1 MAKKAEQNK
10 VCDKTGLTLEQNTVY
25 DDNLLPS
32 ADELAKLDAVSKDI
46 IPWIMKRTE
55 MEQDARIK
63 FNEDRMKI
71 AQDDFKHVHRYNFT
85 ALIMAFIIAVAFLA
99 ASFLSDTAWARDYRY
114 DICRRNCGSDCF
126 IFFEGQ
132 KQRGKIIKNRNV
144 FIPPAVLLAG
154 RLT

>member
-85 ALIMAFIIAVAFLA
+85 ALIMAFIIAIAFLA
-99 ASFLSDTAWARDYRY
+99 ASFYLILHGQET
-114 DICRRNCGSDCF
+114 IGT
-126 IFFEGQ
+126 IFAGGTVVLIVSYFF
-132 KQRGKIIKNRNV
+132 KAKNKEV
-144 FIPPAVLLAG
+144 K
-154 RLT
+154 

>member
-32 ADELAKLDAVSKDI
+32 ADELAKLDTVSKDI

-63 FNEDRMKI
+63 FTSNP
-71 AQDDFKHVHRYNFT
+71 Q
-85 ALIMAFIIAVAFLA
+85 LSSS
-99 ASFLSDTAWARDYRY
+99 ASFLRL
-114 DICRRNCGSDCF
+114 
-126 IFFEGQ
+126 
-132 KQRGKIIKNRNV
+132 NV
-144 FIPPAVLLAG
+144 LSSLN
-154 RLT
+154 

>member
-10 VCDKTGLTLEQNTVY
+10 VCDKTSLTLEQNTVY

-32 ADELAKLDAVSKDI
+32 ADELTKLNNVSKDI

-71 AQDDFKHVHRYNFT
+71 AKSDFRHTHWYNFT
-85 ALIMAFIIAVAFLA
+85 ALVMAFIIVLIFVGFSFYLITIGQETIGTIFAGGTVVLIVSYFLKA
-99 ASFLSDTAWARDYRY
+99 
-114 DICRRNCGSDCF
+114 
-126 IFFEGQ
+126 
-132 KQRGKIIKNRNV
+132 KNKEV
-144 FIPPAVLLAG
+144 K
-154 RLT
+154 

>member
-32 ADELAKLDAVSKDI
+32 ADELAKLDTVSKDI

-71 AQDDFKHVHRYNFT
+71 AQSDFKHIHRYNFT
-85 ALIMAFIIAVAFLA
+85 ALIMAFIIVLIFIAFRSILLLTGKRLLELYLLVA
-99 ASFLSDTAWARDYRY
+99 
-114 DICRRNCGSDCF
+114 
-126 IFFEGQ
+126 Q
-132 KQRGKIIKNRNV
+132 
-144 FIPPAVLLAG
+144 
-154 RLT
+154 

>member
-85 ALIMAFIIAVAFLA
+85 ALIMAFIIAIAFLA
-99 ASFLSDTAWARDYRY
+99 ASFYLILHGQETIGA
-114 DICRRNCGSDCF
+114 
-126 IFFEGQ
+126 IFAGGTVVLIVSYFL
-132 KQRGKIIKNRNV
+132 KAKNKEV
-144 FIPPAVLLAG
+144 K
-154 RLT
+154 

>member
-10 VCDKTGLTLEQNTVY
+10 VCDKTGLTLGQNTVY

-85 ALIMAFIIAVAFLA
+85 ALIMAFIIAIAFLA
-99 ASFLSDTAWARDYRY
+99 ASFYLILHGQET
-114 DICRRNCGSDCF
+114 IGT
-126 IFFEGQ
+126 IFAGGTVVLIVSYFL
-132 KQRGKIIKNRNV
+132 KAKNKEV
-144 FIPPAVLLAG
+144 K
-154 RLT
+154 

>member
-32 ADELAKLDAVSKDI
+32 ADELTKLNNVSKDI

-71 AQDDFKHVHRYNFT
+71 AKSDFRHTHWYNFT
-85 ALIMAFIIAVAFLA
+85 ALVMAFIIVPQ
-99 ASFLSDTAWARDYRY
+99 
-114 DICRRNCGSDCF
+114 IRN
-126 IFFEGQ
+126 
-132 KQRGKIIKNRNV
+132 
-144 FIPPAVLLAG
+144 
-154 RLT
+154 

>member
-32 ADELAKLDAVSKDI
+32 AEELAKLDTVSKDI

-71 AQDDFKHVHRYNFT
+71 AQSDFKHVHRYNFT
-85 ALIMAFIIAVAFLA
+85 ALIMAFIIVLVFVAF
-99 ASFLSDTAWARDYRY
+99 SFYLIVNGQETIGTVFA
-114 DICRRNCGSDCF
+114 GSTVVLIVSYF
-126 IFFEGQ
+126 L
-132 KQRGKIIKNRNV
+132 KAKNKEV
-144 FIPPAVLLAG
+144 K
-154 RLT
+154 

>member
-10 VCDKTGLTLEQNTVY
+10 VCDKTGLTLEQNTVC

-99 ASFLSDTAWARDYRY
+99 ASFYLILHGQET
-114 DICRRNCGSDCF
+114 IGT
-126 IFFEGQ
+126 IFAGGTVVLIVSYFL
-132 KQRGKIIKNRNV
+132 KAKNKEV
-144 FIPPAVLLAG
+144 K
-154 RLT
+154 